1 MKQRMEKANVDAERG
16 NSRNGGGG
24 GAMMIEL
31 VENVDPGARIK
42 VIGAGG
48 CGGNAVNH
56 MIAAGLRNVDFISV
70 NTDSQALQNNTAP
83 LLMQIGQMLTR
94 GRGTGG
100 NPEIGRK
107 AALEDE
113 ERLRDVLGDAE
124 MVFVTAGM
132 GGGTG
137 TGSAPVIARIARER
151 GALTVGVVTKPFQFE
166 GRKRMGQA
174 DEGLREL
181 KNAVD
186 TLITIPNQR
195 LLSIASRNTSLKEA
209 FQRADDVLL
218 QAVRG
223 ISELVTVHGLIN
235 LDFADVRSIM
245 AEMGM
250 AMMGAARASGEN
262 RAVEAAQRA
271 ISSPLLEDVS
281 IKGAR
286 GLLINVT
293 GGPDMSLYEVNEA
306 ASLIQEEAHEDAN
319 IIFGAVIDEKVADEI
334 HVTVIATGFGER
346 EHDRLHHNNG
356 RYSPAGTPLTAP
368 VHAAVTRPVDP
379 VQQPMVAM
387 PTAATLPPQ
396 HQVFQGKPVRRMGL
410 VVDDNSLDIPAFKR
424 RAGEHGG
431 PTLIGQPETLENDDK
446 LDIPAFLRK
455 QID

>member
-1 MKQRMEKANVDAERG
+1 
-16 NSRNGGGG
+16 
-24 GAMMIEL
+24 MIEL
-31 VENVDPGARIK
+31 IESADPGARIK

-48 CGGNAVNH
+48 CGGNAVDH
-56 MIAAGLRNVDFISV
+56 MIAAGLRNVDFVAV
-70 NTDSQALQNNTAP
+70 NTDAQALAANTAP
-83 LLMQIGQMLTR
+83 LRMQIGQLLTK

-113 ERLRDVLGDAE
+113 DHLRDVLGDAE

-137 TGSAPVIARIARER
+137 TGSAPVIARLARES

-174 DEGLREL
+174 DDGLREL

-195 LLSIASRNTSLKEA
+195 LLSIASRTTSLKEA
-209 FQRADDVLL
+209 FEKADDVLL

-223 ISELVTVHGLIN
+223 IAELVTVHGLIN

-250 AMMGAARASGEN
+250 AMMGAARATGEN

-293 GGPDMSLYEVNEA
+293 GGSDMSLYEVNEA

-319 IIFGAVIDEKVADEI
+319 IIFGAVIDEQLANEL

-346 EHDRLHHNNG
+346 QLERHAA
-356 RYSPAGTPLTAP
+356 RYSSAGSPVTTPVLAAP
-368 VHAAVTRPVDP
+368 TRPIDP
-379 VQQPMVAM
+379 VQPQPPLM
-387 PTAATLPPQ
+387 PPPPQ
-396 HQVFQGKPVRRMGL
+396 NQLYGGRPVRKLGL
-410 VVDDNSLDIPAFKR
+410 LVDDSVLDIPAFKR
-424 RAGEHGG
+424 RAGENRGG
-431 PTLIGQPETLENDDK
+431 PVKVGQTELLESDDK
-446 LDIPAFLRK
+446 LEIPAFLRK
-455 QID
+455 PGA

>member
-1 MKQRMEKANVDAERG
+1 
-16 NSRNGGGG
+16 
-24 GAMMIEL
+24 MIEL

-113 ERLRDVLGDAE
+113 ERLRDVLGEAE

-174 DEGLREL
+174 EEGLREL

-250 AMMGAARASGEN
+250 AMMGAARAAGEN

-293 GGPDMSLYEVNEA
+293 GAPDMSLYEVNEA

-319 IIFGAVIDEKVADEI
+319 IIFGAVIDEKIADEI

-346 EHDRLHHNNG
+346 EYERHHHPG
-356 RYSPAGTPLTAP
+356 RYSPAGTPITAP
-368 VHAAVTRPVDP
+368 VQAAITRPVDSI
-379 VQQPMVAM
+379 QPQPAVAM
-387 PTAATLPPQ
+387 PAVPSSPQ
-396 HQVFQGKPVRRMGL
+396 NQMIQGKPVRRMGL
-410 VVDDNSLDIPAFKR
+410 VVDESSLDIPAFKR

-431 PTLIGQPETLENDDK
+431 PTLIGQPEALENDDK

>member
-1 MKQRMEKANVDAERG
+1 
-16 NSRNGGGG
+16 
-24 GAMMIEL
+24 MIEL
-31 VENVDPGARIK
+31 IESADPGARIK

-48 CGGNAVNH
+48 CGGNAVDH
-56 MIAAGLRNVDFISV
+56 MIAAGLRNVDFVAV
-70 NTDSQALQNNTAP
+70 NTDAQALAANTAP
-83 LLMQIGQMLTR
+83 LRMQIGQLLTK

-113 ERLRDVLGDAE
+113 DHLRDVLGDAE
-124 MVFVTAGM
+124 MVFVTAGI

-137 TGSAPVIARIARER
+137 TGSAPVIARLARES

-174 DEGLREL
+174 DDGLREL

-195 LLSIASRNTSLKEA
+195 LLSIASRTTSLKEA
-209 FQRADDVLL
+209 FEKADDVLL

-223 ISELVTVHGLIN
+223 IAELVTVHGLIN

-250 AMMGAARASGEN
+250 AMMGAARATGEN

-293 GGPDMSLYEVNEA
+293 GGSDMSLYEVNEA

-319 IIFGAVIDEKVADEI
+319 IIFGAVIDEQLANEL

-346 EHDRLHHNNG
+346 QLERHAA
-356 RYSPAGTPLTAP
+356 RYSSAGSPVTTPVLAAP
-368 VHAAVTRPVDP
+368 TRPIDP
-379 VQQPMVAM
+379 VQPQPPLM
-387 PTAATLPPQ
+387 PPPPQ
-396 HQVFQGKPVRRMGL
+396 NQLYGGRPVRKLGL
-410 VVDDNSLDIPAFKR
+410 LVDDSVLDIPAFKR
-424 RAGEHGG
+424 RAGENRGG
-431 PTLIGQPETLENDDK
+431 PVKVGQTELLESDDK
-446 LDIPAFLRK
+446 LEIPAFLRK
-455 QID
+455 PGA